1 MSDNRIIECM
11 ERAQYLLGNLMAV
24 KPGEEV
30 LIVVDPQTD
39 ERMTQAMA
47 AAALNCGAEYGVYM
61 MPIRGK
67 DKATI
72 FPKSLELGMDACDV
86 FVGMTTASGAAIYN
100 NHLKEL
106 INQKKLREVSIC
118 LRSIDNFTRGG
129 ALADYEAVYADGEKL
144 QAIWRGHKMAHI
156 TTPAGTDL
164 YMEMNQMEP
173 IIECGIAR
181 NPGDAM
187 AWSDGEVSLG
197 PVIDTTHG
205 KLVIDGPICYYGCPT
220 TPVELRIEKGRIV
233 EVVGGDPKICKE
245 IRRQIAEVKDSDNIA
260 EIGLGLNPACMFNGD
275 FEEEKKA
282 KGAVDKQVYALWNI
296 LQKRNFRYSSVS
308 NTSLSSNV
316 VFSQRVRTFDDALE
330 SSQINCVDGSVLFAS
345 LLRAINIDPIL
356 VRTPG
361 HMFVGYY
368 TDNSHTDMNF
378 LETTMIGDVDLDDFF
393 PDEQLDSTMVGKSQ
407 NEMSLLTF
415 EKSKQYA
422 NKKYKENEEGI
433 HSGKLNY
440 MFLEISKEV
449 RRKIQPI
456 GK

>member
-118 LRSIDNFTRGG
+118 LRNIDNFTRGG

-260 EIGLGLNPACMFNGD
+260 EIGLGSEPGLYVQRRLRGR
-275 FEEEKKA
+275 EE
-282 KGAVDKQVYALWNI
+282 G
-296 LQKRNFRYSSVS
+296 KRNLPHR
-308 NTSLSSNV
+308 NG
-316 VFSQRVRTFDDALE
+316 QRLLLWTAGTFDRTYRHGTVQSDRYLRRGNTRRG
-330 SSQINCVDGSVLFAS
+330 SDRKRRQGCLFGRQIIWLY
-345 LLRAINIDPIL
+345 I
-356 VRTPG
+356 
-361 HMFVGYY
+361 
-368 TDNSHTDMNF
+368 
-378 LETTMIGDVDLDDFF
+378 
-393 PDEQLDSTMVGKSQ
+393 
-407 NEMSLLTF
+407 
-415 EKSKQYA
+415 
-422 NKKYKENEEGI
+422 KKYQERIVNERLHE
-433 HSGKLNY
+433 LR
-440 MFLEISKEV
+440 L
-449 RRKIQPI
+449 
-456 GK
+456 